1 MLNFL
6 IFCLGGRILN
16 NHSRTGWIV
25 VLAGTGINL
34 TFGVLYSWSVF
45 AANITQSQG
54 WSSTQASLPYT
65 FAILFFALLMIP
77 GGRLQD
83 LFGARLISTFAGILV
98 GSGLILASF
107 FPGVTGMVIG
117 FGVMAGS
124 GIGMGYA
131 STTPVA
137 IKWFPPQKK
146 GLITGIVVAG
156 FGLASLYIAPLTRL
170 LISSFGI
177 LNTFRILGI
186 AFLLVV
192 VVLAQFLKAPENP
205 AALPKN
211 DIGCPK
217 PVSAREYAWREMVRT
232 PQFLQLWIMF
242 AAGALAGLMVI
253 GHLSKI
259 ASIQTGQEIGFL
271 LVAATAIFNS
281 AGRPMAGM
289 ISDRIGR
296 SRTMM
301 CLYICQGAVLFA
313 FPFFHSFG
321 SILFG
326 AAVVTFAYGAM
337 LSVYPSAVCD
347 FFGTKNLGLNYGIL
361 FTAWGVGGI
370 VGPILAGSIVDMTG
384 GYLWAYLAAG
394 TFCLVAAAMGW
405 MIKPMTETGRADTKY

>member
-1 MLNFL
+1 M
-6 IFCLGGRILN
+6 N

-25 VLAGTGINL
+25 VMAGTGINL

-107 FPGVTGMVIG
+107 FPSVTGMVIG

-192 VVLAQFLKAPENP
+192 VALAQFLKAPEIP
-205 AALPKN
+205 L
-211 DIGCPK
+211 
-217 PVSAREYAWREMVRT
+217 
-232 PQFLQLWIMF
+232 
-242 AAGALAGLMVI
+242 
-253 GHLSKI
+253 HLRK
-259 ASIQTGQEIGFL
+259 TT
-271 LVAATAIFNS
+271 LVAPNQF
-281 AGRPMAGM
+281 P
-289 ISDRIGR
+289 
-296 SRTMM
+296 
-301 CLYICQGAVLFA
+301 QGNT
-313 FPFFHSFG
+313 H
-321 SILFG
+321 
-326 AAVVTFAYGAM
+326 
-337 LSVYPSAVCD
+337 
-347 FFGTKNLGLNYGIL
+347 
-361 FTAWGVGGI
+361 GVR
-370 VGPILAGSIVDMTG
+370 
-384 GYLWAYLAAG
+384 W
-394 TFCLVAAAMGW
+394 
-405 MIKPMTETGRADTKY
+405 